1 MGINKNFVVRN
12 GLEVADSLVYA
23 DDNTTRVGINTDSP
37 EYTLDVSGDVA
48 ISGALVSSANTSGV
62 SGQYI
67 ISTGDGWDWE
77 TIPKSRESVRYTLVA
92 SQTLVPSSGDF
103 GFVLDETD
111 YALTSVY
118 LDGVKLTQGDYVI
131 NSGGRSITL
140 FAAAFGGEEIEVI
153 GHSVVAVGAG
163 NSGIL
168 GITVR
173 KSGIASGT
181 PSRIKTIDF
190 VGLGVTLDGNS
201 GLVTAYID
209 SGGLSDVSGDPSPN
223 LGGYLDLSGY
233 GIYGTGIVTATK
245 FIGDGSELT
254 GITTLIKAGSN
265 VTITTFSGITTIN
278 ASGGGSGTGYFDND
292 QTNAGIHTT
301 ASHVGLGTTN
311 PRFQTEIGSVGA
323 AGTQLWVNGD
333 ARITGILTVGSSSI
347 TIDGN
352 NDEIRIGTSLTLTS
366 DGSAQYTG
374 VVTAS
379 GFDGDLVG
387 QHKIYTAG
395 VSNSDDYSIALF
407 LDPTQ
412 GGHTY
417 ARYDLAQKIQ
427 YNPSTGKLSNVGI
440 ISATGLDI
448 TGVSTFSN
456 NVTFQSNVSLGDNDI
471 LYFGN
476 GNDLQISHTGSLSRI
491 QETGNGGLELRANP
505 SITLGKY
512 SSGTMGVFNVD
523 GSVDLY
529 YNNNVKFATTG
540 VGASVVGILSATTFI
555 GNLTGNATG
564 LTNGSYNLNTSGI
577 ITAATFVGDGSGL
590 TGITAVGS
598 GVEIQNNDL
607 LVGVAST
614 INFGSNLS
622 VSAISN
628 GICTITGTDTGILEV
643 LEDTT
648 PQLGGNL
655 DLNSNDITGTGN
667 VDITGIITAT
677 SFVGDGSQLTGI
689 DAASGFFKNDQIKSG
704 IHTTAEHVGL
714 GTTNPRTPLQVENVY
729 GVYTANGNFSAT
741 AGVTI
746 DGDASWTIATDD
758 FKTAEYTL
766 WFQYGSDIQSQK
778 VLVINDGTT
787 AYSQEYAIM
796 FNNDL
801 LVSVGATISAGVCK
815 LLWTPETGVTGIV
828 TYRVVRETML

>member
-1 MGINKNFVVRN
+1 
-12 GLEVADSLVYA
+12 
-23 DDNTTRVGINTDSP
+23 
-37 EYTLDVSGDVA
+37 
-48 ISGALVSSANTSGV
+48 
-62 SGQYI
+62 
-67 ISTGDGWDWE
+67 
-77 TIPKSRESVRYTLVA
+77 
-92 SQTLVPSSGDF
+92 
-103 GFVLDETD
+103 
-111 YALTSVY
+111 
-118 LDGVKLTQGDYVI
+118 
-131 NSGGRSITL
+131 
-140 FAAAFGGEEIEVI
+140 
-153 GHSVVAVGAG
+153 
-163 NSGIL
+163 
-168 GITVR
+168 
-173 KSGIASGT
+173 
-181 PSRIKTIDF
+181 
-190 VGLGVTLDGNS
+190 
-201 GLVTAYID
+201 
-209 SGGLSDVSGDPSPN
+209 
-223 LGGYLDLSGY
+223 
-233 GIYGTGIVTATK
+233 
-245 FIGDGSELT
+245 
-254 GITTLIKAGSN
+254 
-265 VTITTFSGITTIN
+265 
-278 ASGGGSGTGYFDND
+278 
-292 QTNAGIHTT
+292 
-301 ASHVGLGTTN
+301 
-311 PRFQTEIGSVGA
+311 
-323 AGTQLWVNGD
+323 
-333 ARITGILTVGSSSI
+333 
-347 TIDGN
+347 
-352 NDEIRIGTSLTLTS
+352 
-366 DGSAQYTG
+366 
-374 VVTAS
+374 
-379 GFDGDLVG
+379 
-387 QHKIYTAG
+387 
-395 VSNSDDYSIALF
+395 LF